1 MKITYFLYTK
11 VYKMQK
17 SSNIDI
23 PPPPKPNKY
32 EQRERSLSEAFDAL
46 SLDSKERVM
55 ALAGGVKPTSTN
67 SALSSTPPSRRHRF
81 DSTDLSPVSLSIL
94 KYHGMYKKDCD

>member
-1 MKITYFLYTK
+1 MK
-11 VYKMQK
+11 K

-23 PPPPKPNKY
+23 PPPPKPDKF

-55 ALAGGVKPTSTN
+55 ALAGGTKPTS
-67 SALSSTPPSRRHRF
+67 AVIVLPSTPPSRRHRF
-81 DSTDLSPVSLSIL
+81 DSTELSPVSLSLL
-94 KYHGMYKKDCD
+94 KFHGMYKKDSK